1 MNGTHRKRPAPP
13 AIPAFGLTR
22 PAIPAFGLARPAI
35 LIFGLVLGL
44 TFGPVHLEAQEF
56 TVSLS
61 ETAADRISDLGLE
74 VPVTGR
80 VYLVLSRDEDREP
93 RRQVGIQGVPFWGME
108 VRELRPGQAVT
119 LAPGG
124 DGVIGYPLGDLSEV
138 PPGEYAVQAFLNVF
152 TTFRRADGHVV
163 EMHLNSGAGQ
173 SPWRAPGNA
182 YSRPV
187 RVQVRPGSET
197 PVRLS
202 ITEVIPP
209 AEPVPPGGSL
219 QQGNPQD
226 LGDLVRFVKIR
237 SGALS
242 EFWGRDMYIGANVLL
257 PSGYGSE
264 PDRRYPVLYLTGHFP
279 GDGAPFGYTDDPEEE
294 RGRNAGFSEF
304 WRSPESPEII
314 LISVRDANP
323 YYDTGHSVNSPNVGP
338 YGDAFTRELIPYLEE
353 EFRIL
358 PEPWARTL
366 AGGST
371 GGWEA
376 LAIQIFNP
384 ETFGGTWGWCPDPV
398 DFHYY
403 QIVNVYEDENAYQT
417 GGEWVKVERPN
428 NRRTDGNVVST
439 IRQEMSY
446 ERAVGP
452 NGRSGGQWA
461 IWEALF
467 SPVGPD
473 GYAAPIWDRVTGEI
487 DPEVAEYWRQ
497 NWDLTYHLTQNW
509 ERIGQDL
516 SGKIHVTVGDM
527 DSYYLNNA
535 VELMEKAMGTLQDP
549 PPQANFQY
557 GRKKPHCWIGYSPWR
572 PGEDL
577 NSMEFVRLV
586 EHHLEE
592 RGGVW

>member
-1 MNGTHRKRPAPP
+1 MSRTHRQDFVWH
-13 AIPAFGLTR
+13 AF
-22 PAIPAFGLARPAI
+22 
-35 LIFGLVLGL
+35 LVLGFTFLFTLFPSSASL
-44 TFGPVHLEAQEF
+44 TAQEF
-56 TVSLS
+56 HI
-61 ETAADRISDLGLE
+61 RISDSAAESIEDLGLE
-74 VPVTGR
+74 VPTTGR
-80 VYLVLSRDEDREP
+80 AYLILSRESDEEP
-93 RRQVGIQGVPFWGME
+93 REQVGIRGVPFWSME
-108 VRELRPGQAVT
+108 VRALGSGQAVM
-119 LAPGG
+119 LEPGAP
-124 DGVIGYPLGDLSEV
+124 GVIGYPMEDLSGV
-138 PPGEYAVQAFLNVF
+138 PPGRYWAQAFLNVF
-152 TTFRRADGHVV
+152 TTFHRADGHVV

-182 YSRPV
+182 YSQAV
-187 RVQVRPGSET
+187 EVEIQPGSNTRVE
-197 PVRLS
+197 LE
-202 ITEVIPP
+202 IDKVIPP
-209 AEPVPPGGSL
+209 MEPVPAGGSL
-219 QQGNPQD
+219 QQGNPTD
-226 LGDLVRFVKIR
+226 RGDLVRFFKIR
-237 SGALS
+237 SEALS
-242 EFWGRDMYIGANVLL
+242 NFWGQDMYIGANVLL
-257 PSGYGSE
+257 PSDYWE
-264 PDRRYPVLYLTGHFP
+264 NPDRRYPVLYLTGHFP
-279 GDGAPFGYTDDPEEE
+279 GRSAPFGYTDDPQEE

-304 WRSPESPEII
+304 WRSPESPKMI

-338 YGDAFTRELIPYLEE
+338 YGDAFTQELIPHLEE
-353 EFRIL
+353 ELRIV
-358 PEPWARTL
+358 PEGWARVL

-384 ETFGGTWGWCPDPV
+384 EYFGGTWGWCPDPV

-403 QIVNVYEDENAYQT
+403 QIVNVYEDENAYEM

-487 DPEVAEYWRQ
+487 DHEVAEYWRQ

-509 ERIGQDL
+509 QRIGQDL

-535 VELMEKAMGTLQDP
+535 VEIMETAMGTLQDP
-549 PPQANFQY
+549 PPQASFQY

>member
-1 MNGTHRKRPAPP
+1 MKLIHRWCHPGSILSA
-13 AIPAFGLTR
+13 LL
-22 PAIPAFGLARPAI
+22 LAWGGGI
-35 LIFGLVLGL
+35 L
-44 TFGPVHLEAQEF
+44 FGPGPIQAQEF
-56 TVSLS
+56 TIGLS
-61 ETAADRISDLGLE
+61 SSATGEMEALGLD

-80 VYLVLSRDEDREP
+80 AYVILTRDEGREP
-93 RRQVGIQGVPFWGME
+93 RQQVGIRGVPFWGME
-108 VRELRPGQAVT
+108 VRGFAPGGRVT
-119 LAPGG
+119 LVPGG
-124 DGVIGYPLGDLSEV
+124 DGVIGYPLEDLSEV
-138 PPGEYAVQAFLNVF
+138 PPGEYMAQAFLNVF
-152 TTFRRADGHVV
+152 TTFHRADGHVV

-182 YSRPV
+182 YSEATRV
-187 RVQVRPGSET
+187 RVEPGSTT
-197 PVRLS
+197 PVHLE
-202 ITEVIPP
+202 ITDVIPP
-209 AEPVPPGGSL
+209 MEPVPAGGSL
-219 QQGNPQD
+219 QQGNPVDQ
-226 LGDLVRFVKIR
+226 GELVRFFKIR
-237 SGALS
+237 SEVLS

-257 PSGYGSE
+257 PSDYASN
-264 PDRRYPVLYLTGHFP
+264 PQQRYPVLYLTGHFP
-279 GDGAPFGYTDDPEEE
+279 GRRAPFSYTDEPGGEG
-294 RGRNAGFSEF
+294 GRNVGFSEF
-304 WRSPESPEII
+304 WRSPESPKMI

-338 YGDAFTRELIPYLEE
+338 YGDAFTKELIPYLEE
-353 EFRIL
+353 ELRII

-384 ETFGGTWGWCPDPV
+384 EFFGGTWGWCPDPL

-403 QIVNVYEDENAYQT
+403 QIVNVYEDENAYEM
-417 GGEWVKVERPN
+417 GGDWVKVDRPN

-439 IRQEMSY
+439 IRQEVSY

-467 SPVGPD
+467 SPVGED
-473 GYAAPIWDRVTGEI
+473 GFAAPIWDRVTGEI
-487 DPEVAEYWRQ
+487 DHDVAEYWRE
-497 NWDLTYHLTQNW
+497 NWDLTYHLTTNW
-509 ERIGQDL
+509 QHIGEDL
-516 SGKIHVTVGDM
+516 AGKIHITVGDM

-535 VELMEKAMGTLQDP
+535 VELMEKALETFQYP
-549 PPQANFQY
+549 PPQASIQY
-557 GRKKPHCWIGYSPWR
+557 GRKRPHCWIGYSPWR

-592 RGGVW
+592 RGGSW